1 MTAPDWAER
10 LQRLPEWQLSAD
22 GLSISR
28 TFVFGDFAQA
38 FAFMTRM
45 AEVSEQ
51 LNHHPEWRNV
61 YNRVDVT
68 LTTHDA
74 GGLTEKDVA
83 WAEAA
88 EVQTR

>member
-10 LQRLPEWQLSAD
+10 LHRLPEWQVSAD

-28 TFVFGDFAQA
+28 QFVFADFAQA
-38 FAFMTRM
+38 FAFMARM

-88 EVQTR
+88 SL

>member
-74 GGLTEKDVA
+74 GGLTELDWV
-83 WAEAA
+83 WAQRADELS
-88 EVQTR
+88 